1 MRLAHARTPPR
12 SGGWRGGLGRKAEW
26 ERRKGS
32 DVRKMRLRVGKGG
45 GEMNVKVRTD
55 ESERGLDRES
65 GRGRFEITYIPFLVT
80 PG

>member
-1 MRLAHARTPPR
+1 M
-12 SGGWRGGLGRKAEW
+12 GAEER
-26 ERRKGS
+26 ERRKKNAPAGG
-32 DVRKMRLRVGKGG
+32 GKGG